1 MAEKAAGKELILRL
15 FELSGKP
22 GKIVLQTAGLIAAYF
37 IFLIFGKL
45 AGAIAGD
52 GALWLFK
59 AIVFVGRVLSYF
71 IVLFVMTAVAK
82 ITLAEVRGTEEVG
95 ARAALGAAFGKVGDV
110 IKAPLKIVGI
120 LVGLVLF
127 HVVIDLCGKI
137 PFLGELGWM
146 FAPLITFPLGIAMV
160 GTVLILFFGIMLLPI
175 LIVLGKEGPVA
186 ELIEFLRR
194 NTIKFVGHFLIALLV
209 AVIAFVVMVAAV
221 QQSARISSTIM
232 REKYQYV
239 QSHVPGWVRH
249 VPGFP
254 PEQMRVGGA
263 FGACLEPQ
271 AYSAGAVYDPKAERW
286 TLALAGFVYGILMWL
301 IQMSIWGFILVDF
314 NVAGTLSYLGLV
326 GPGEEKPEA
335 ASAKVEAE
343 AREAPPAA
351 SPPALKKPR
360 AKKTETPP
368 AAEGEKKE

>member
-22 GKIVLQTAGLIAAYF
+22 GKIALQTAGLIAAYF
-37 IFLIFGKL
+37 VFLVFGKL
-45 AGAIAGD
+45 AWAIAGD

-59 AIVFVGRVLSYF
+59 AIVFVGKVLSYF
-71 IVLFVMTAVAK
+71 VVLFVMTAVAK
-82 ITLAEVRGTEEVG
+82 ITLAEVRGTEEVS
-95 ARAALGAAFGKVGDV
+95 ARAALGAAFARIGDV
-110 IKAPLKIVGI
+110 VKAPLKIVGI

-127 HVVIDLCGKI
+127 HVAIDLCGKI

-146 FAPLITFPLGIAMV
+146 FSPLVTFPLGLAMV
-160 GTVLILFFGIMLLPI
+160 GTVLVLFFGIMLLPI
-175 LIVLGKEGPVA
+175 LIVLEKEGPVA

-209 AVIAFVVMVAAV
+209 AAIAFVVMVAAV
-221 QQSARISSTIM
+221 NRSGQISSTIM

-239 QSHVPGWVRH
+239 QSHVPNWVRH
-249 VPGFP
+249 VPGFAFAP
-254 PEQMRVGGA
+254 APACGA
-263 FGACLEPQ
+263 FGACLSPQ
-271 AYSAGAVYDPKAERW
+271 AYDEGPVYDAKAERW
-286 TLALAGFVYGILMWL
+286 TLVLAGFVYGILMWL

-326 GPGEEKPEA
+326 GPGEPKKEEVPP
-335 ASAKVEAE
+335 ASAPIAE
-343 AREAPPAA
+343 TPAPAPA
-351 SPPALKKPR
+351 PRKPR

-368 AAEGEKKE
+368 PAEGEKKE